1 MKMGKKYLYYFG
13 TVRPKFV
20 MLYLGSN
27 CYSNDDGM
35 FNSSNDPLAS
45 LSNYLEIAP

>member
-1 MKMGKKYLYYFG
+1 MKIGRKYLYYFG

-35 FNSSNDPLAS
+35 CNRSHDPLAS
-45 LSNYLEIAP
+45 LSDNLEIAP